1 MEDKT
6 KLTPPEKILIIL
18 AYIIGI
24 SLPLMMIISLLFNSL
39 NDGV

>member
-24 SLPLMMIISLLFNSL
+24 SLPLLMLISLIKNSL
-39 NDGV
+39 

>member
-1 MEDKT
+1 MKHN
-6 KLTPPEKILIIL
+6 LTTPEKILIIL
-18 AYIIGI
+18 AYVIGI